1 MRISSVILALIGLG
15 VAGGSAQLAREL
27 LTAPAADAANAPVI
41 VTIMT
46 AAVEIKRG
54 DVIQPYMLVPQNW
67 PAEAVPAGSFTD
79 AAALLPAAGGE
90 PRRAL
95 RSLVPGE
102 VILEGKISGFGEKV
116 TIAQSLSP
124 HSRAMAIKVDAVS
137 AVGGFVTPGDY
148 VDVLLTRGDDET
160 LMTDTI
166 LRNIRVVA
174 VDQSDDELSDEPD
187 IAATVTVEVSAED
200 GQIIALAQRAGT
212 LSLALR
218 TPDSVDDA
226 PIERLRLSDLVPEPA
241 SEPEPA
247 PEPVAVAEPEP
258 VVEVV
263 AAPAP
268 APVVVVAPPPPPR
281 RVVVERR
288 GTETQEVTLKQ

>member
-1 MRISSVILALIGLG
+1 MRASSIVLALFGLA

-27 LTAPAADAANAPVI
+27 MTAPQADAAAGTAMVM
-41 VTIMT
+41 VMT
-46 AAVEIKRG
+46 AASEIKRG
-54 DVIQPYMLVPQNW
+54 DIIQPYMLSAQTW
-67 PAEAVPAGSFTD
+67 PASAVPVESFND
-79 AAALLPAAGGE
+79 AALLLPAQGGE

-95 RSLVPGE
+95 RSMVAGE

-124 HSRAMAIKVDAVS
+124 NARAMAIKVDAVS

-148 VDVLLTRGDDET
+148 VDVLLTRGDAET

-174 VDQSDDELSDEPD
+174 VDQSDDELSDKPD
-187 IAATVTVEVSAED
+187 VAATVTVEVSAED

-218 TPDSVDDA
+218 TPDSKDAA
-226 PIERLRLSDLVPEPA
+226 PIERLRLVDLVPEPV
-241 SEPEPA
+241 
-247 PEPVAVAEPEP
+247 VAP
-258 VVEVV
+258 VVEVTV
-263 AAPAP
+263 AAPVPVA
-268 APVVVVAPPPPPR
+268 APVR
-281 RVVVERR
+281 RTVIVRR
-288 GTETQEVTLKQ
+288 GTETQEVTLKN

>member
-1 MRISSVILALIGLG
+1 MRASSIALALFGLA

-27 LTAPAADAANAPVI
+27 LTVPQADAASGSAL

-46 AAVEIKRG
+46 AATEIKRG
-54 DVIQPYMLVPQNW
+54 DIIQSYMLKPQSW
-67 PAEAVPAGSFTD
+67 PVDAVPVGSF
-79 AAALLPAAGGE
+79 AEAALLLPSDGGE

-95 RSLVPGE
+95 RSLVAGE

-124 HSRAMAIKVDAVS
+124 NARAMAIKVDAVT

-148 VDVLLTRGDDET
+148 VDVLLTRGDGDM

-174 VDQSDDELSDEPD
+174 VDQSDDELSDQPD
-187 IAATVTVEVSAED
+187 VAATVTVEVSAAD
-200 GQIIALAQRAGT
+200 GQVIALAQRAGT

-218 TPDSVDDA
+218 TPDSVDA
-226 PIERLRLSDLVPEPA
+226 LPIERLRLSDLVPEPA
-241 SEPEPA
+241 VEPV
-247 PEPVAVAEPEP
+247 VAVAE
-258 VVEVV
+258 
-263 AAPAP
+263 AAP
-268 APVVVVAPPPPPR
+268 APVVEPPR
-281 RVVVERR
+281 RVIVVRR
-288 GTETQEVTLKQ
+288 GIETQEVTLQN

>member
-1 MRISSVILALIGLG
+1 MRASSIVLALIGLA

-27 LTAPAADAANAPVI
+27 MTAPQADAASGTSTVM
-41 VTIMT
+41 IMT
-46 AAVEIKRG
+46 AATEIKRG
-54 DVIQPYMLVPQNW
+54 DLIQPYMLKPQIW

-79 AAALLPAAGGE
+79 AAMLLPTEEGGE

-95 RSLVPGE
+95 RSLVAGE
-102 VILEGKISGFGEKV
+102 LLLESKISGFGEKV

-124 HSRAMAIKVDAVS
+124 NSRAMAIKVDAVS

-148 VDVLLTRGDDET
+148 VDVLLTRGDTEN

-174 VDQSDDELSDEPD
+174 VDQSDDELSEKPD
-187 IAATVTVEVSAED
+187 VAATVTVEVTAEQ

-218 TPDSVDDA
+218 TPDSEDAA
-226 PIERLRLSDLVPEPA
+226 PIERLRIGDLVPEPTA
-241 SEPEPA
+241 
-247 PEPVAVAEPEP
+247 
-258 VVEVV
+258 VVEVADAV
-263 AAPAP
+263 
-268 APVVVVAPPPPPR
+268 APVVVVEPPPR
-281 RVVVERR
+281 RTIVVRR
-288 GTETQEVTLKQ
+288 GTETQEVTLKN

>member
-1 MRISSVILALIGLG
+1 MRVTSVILAMFGLA

-27 LTAPAADAANAPVI
+27 LMVPQADAANAQLATV
-41 VTIMT
+41 MT
-46 AAVEIKRG
+46 AATEIKRG
-54 DVIQPYMLVPQNW
+54 DIIQPYMLKAQSW
-67 PAEAVPAGSFTD
+67 PANAVPPGSFAE
-79 AAALLPAAGGE
+79 AARLLPQDGGE

-116 TIAQSLSP
+116 TIAQALSP
-124 HSRAMAIKVDAVS
+124 NTRAMAIKVDAVT

-148 VDVLLTRGDDET
+148 VDVLLTRGDADS

-174 VDQSDDELSDEPD
+174 VDQSDDELRDKPD
-187 IAATVTVEVSAED
+187 VAATVTVEVSAED
-200 GQIIALAQRAGT
+200 GQVIALAQRAGT

-218 TPDSVDDA
+218 TPDSTDDK
-226 PIERLRLSDLVPEPA
+226 PVERLRLSDLVPEPVV
-241 SEPEPA
+241 
-247 PEPVAVAEPEP
+247 EPVAAPAE
-258 VVEVV
+258 

-268 APVVVVAPPPPPR
+268 APAVEPPR
-281 RVVVERR
+281 RTVIVRR
-288 GTETQEVTLKQ
+288 GTDAEEVTLKN

>member
-1 MRISSVILALIGLG
+1 MRVSSILLALVGLG

-27 LTAPAADAANAPVI
+27 MTAPQADAASGQSV

-46 AAVEIKRG
+46 AATEIKRG
-54 DVIQPYMLVPQNW
+54 DLIQPYMLKAQSW

-79 AAALLPAAGGE
+79 PAMLLPAEEGGE

-95 RSLVPGE
+95 RSLVAGE
-102 VILEGKISGFGEKV
+102 VVLESKISGFGEKV

-124 HSRAMAIKVDAVS
+124 NARAMAIKVDAVT

-148 VDVLLTRGDDET
+148 VDVLLTRGDAET

-174 VDQSDDELSDEPD
+174 VDQSDDEQSEKPD
-187 IAATVTVEVSAED
+187 VAATVTVEVTAEQ
-200 GQIIALAQRAGT
+200 GQVIALAQRAGT

-218 TPDSVDDA
+218 TPDSTDAA

-241 SEPEPA
+241 IE
-247 PEPVAVAEPEP
+247 
-258 VVEVV
+258 V
-263 AAPAP
+263 AAPT
-268 APVVVVAPPPPPR
+268 APVMVAEPPPR
-281 RVVVERR
+281 RTVLVRR
-288 GTETQEVTLKQ
+288 GTETQEVTLKN

>member
-1 MRISSVILALIGLG
+1 MLI
-15 VAGGSAQLAREL
+15 
-27 LTAPAADAANAPVI
+27 
-41 VTIMT
+41 
-46 AAVEIKRG
+46 
-54 DVIQPYMLVPQNW
+54 PQNW
-67 PAEAVPAGSFTD
+67 PAEAVPAGSFAE
-79 AAALLPAAGGE
+79 AAMLLPATGGE

-124 HSRAMAIKVDAVS
+124 NTRAMAIKVDAVS

-148 VDVLLTRGDDET
+148 VDVLLTRGDAET

-187 IAATVTVEVSAED
+187 IAATVTVEVTAED

-218 TPDSVDDA
+218 TPDSTDAA
-226 PIERLRLSDLVPEPA
+226 PIERLRLSDLVPEPIV
-241 SEPEPA
+241 PEPA
-247 PEPVAVAEPEP
+247 P
-258 VVEVV
+258 VVEAVV

-268 APVVVVAPPPPPR
+268 APEPAPPPPA
-281 RVVVERR
+281 RVVLERR
-288 GTETQEVTLKQ
+288 GTVTQEVTLTR